1 MKFPSPITYSGELYV
16 VELLWWVMGVKWL
29 ILRLFYDMGYIT
41 CYEDDE
47 INKNGDEMDGACITY
62 EDDEKS
68 IQILSEIPDGK
79 RLSEDLVVDG
89 G

>member
-1 MKFPSPITYSGELYV
+1 
-16 VELLWWVMGVKWL
+16 
-29 ILRLFYDMGYIT
+29 MGYIT

-47 INKNGDEMDGACITY
+47 INKNGDEMGGACITY

-68 IQILSEIPDGK
+68 IHILSEIPDGK
-79 RLSEDLVVDG
+79 RLSEDLGVDG